1 MQIMPDCHDEG
12 TSVVYVDD
20 DTDTVHSTD
29 PEHLKDMIQQ
39 EVNNTVSW
47 LQDNRLC
54 VAGDKSKLMIIG
66 TQQLRSSKIKEALS
80 IQVDGKEV
88 QETVSE
94 KLLGVVINNKLTWQ
108 QHLYG
113 DEENSGLIPQLKQ
126 RLGTLRRLSRYMN
139 KKRLK
144 LMASG
149 IFYSKL
155 VYCLPVYGNVFGLDK
170 YKDTSSRSLSFT
182 TGDCRKL
189 QVLQNSV
196 SRLITG
202 ARYDTSTSDLL
213 NATGSLSVQQM
224 VAYHTLVMVHKIVNT
239 GLPCYLADRLQ
250 LRSAVG
256 RELRGQGAGMIL
268 QSDPTLSVSR
278 GGFVYRGSRL
288 FNMLSWNLRT
298 EISVKKFKP
307 GARGWV
313 KENINIR
320 PTT

>member
-1 MQIMPDCHDEG
+1 MVTTCKA
-12 TSVVYVDD
+12 Y
-20 DTDTVHSTD
+20 
-29 PEHLKDMIQQ
+29 
-39 EVNNTVSW
+39 N
-47 LQDNRLC
+47 
-54 VAGDKSKLMIIG
+54 
-66 TQQLRSSKIKEALS
+66 LS
-80 IQVDGKEV
+80 
-88 QETVSE
+88 
-94 KLLGVVINNKLTWQ
+94 
-108 QHLYG
+108 
-113 DEENSGLIPQLKQ
+113 
-126 RLGTLRRLSRYMN
+126 
-139 KKRLK
+139 
-144 LMASG
+144 
-149 IFYSKL
+149 
-155 VYCLPVYGNVFGLDK
+155 LDLNK

-250 LRSAVG
+250 LRSAEG

-307 GARGWV
+307 GARSLV
-313 KENINIR
+313 KENIKIR
-320 PTT
+320 PGT